1 MFFADFRL
9 PEGNE
14 PSTIEYCQIFRQVWS
29 RFGFK
34 LAIFNEEKF
43 NKVFNPTLLDL
54 VVFV

>member
-29 RFGFK
+29 GFGFQ

-43 NKVFNPTLLDL
+43 HKVFNPTLLDL
-54 VVFV
+54 AVFV